1 MSPNDLASKFWNSL
15 GSHGVMM
22 VGLAHAQAAQPRPMT
37 AQVLGGQ
44 PPIWFFTSKDN
55 AMVRNLCLDQH
66 ATAIYVSK
74 NHDLFASLRGRL
86 ILNPDRAMIER
97 LWGPFVAA
105 WYPGGKDDPNLA
117 LLRLEPEEAE
127 IWSNEAS
134 LWKSMK
140 LLLGA
145 DPRRA
150 FSESVAKVRLEPPR
164 AGSDHAR

>member
-1 MSPNDLASKFWNSL
+1 MSSSNLVSKLWNSL
-15 GSHGVMM
+15 GPHGVTML
-22 VGLAHAQAAQPRPMT
+22 GLAHAHAAQPRPMS
-37 AQVLGGQ
+37 AQLIGGG
-44 PPIWFFTSKDN
+44 PPIWFFSAKDN
-55 AMVRNLCLDQH
+55 AMVRSLSLDQH
-66 ATAIYVSK
+66 AMAIYVAK

-86 ILNPDRAMIER
+86 ILDQDRAMIER
-97 LWGPFVAA
+97 LWSPFVAA

-145 DPRRA
+145 DPRA
-150 FSESVAKVRLEPPR
+150 EFSDSVAKIRLEPPS
-164 AGSDHAR
+164 AGAEH